1 MRKVLSVALIVVIV
15 AGLMLAF
22 ARPSDAWNGRGH
34 GGGHGGFH
42 GRFHS
47 GFRGRVFVG
56 PAFVWGPGYWG
67 PGYWGY
73 PYYPYPYYASPYPYY
88 APPPTV
94 VQEPPVYV
102 QPPVV
107 SQGPL
112 EEGYWYYC
120 GSAQAYY
127 PNVQSCADGWV
138 KVAPRTQ

>member
-1 MRKVLSVALIVVIV
+1 MRKTLSVALMVMIV
-15 AGLMLAF
+15 AGVTLTIAT
-22 ARPSDAWNGRGH
+22 PGDAWNGRGH
-34 GGGHGGFH
+34 GGFHGGHGH
-42 GRFHS
+42 FHS
-47 GFRGRVFVG
+47 GFRGRVFIG
-56 PAFVWGPGYWG
+56 PAFVWG

-73 PYYPYPYYASPYPYY
+73 PYYPYPYYA
-88 APPPTV
+88 PPPVV